1 MQLTIKPMQPEERLY
16 SYQQSSQIRAQTGSI
31 GYLRGDFGKTGT
43 EFYTSWQDH
52 IKGFRSDDFGDEFD
66 KVVNALRFE
75 DVGGGLFGS
84 SNAMR
89 LFCKENP
96 DSAFQGNYCEEY
108 GFRIDKGRHSFLIRC
123 NPMADDYNFY
133 VFCYVKEYLDFYME
147 KARNGIRFINSD
159 YKELFRI
166 QDGEKIKITCPDG
179 KSQIQTC
186 RYIDDYHMEIGNG
199 WSSLD
204 HICQF
209 AERMEMSG
217 NQVIPMRSSLPGK
230 CFSTLPSADKL
241 IIIQKGEMG
250 YIPSEMQ
257 IAGKTAREAA
267 DIANDTIGVTKA
279 QEAAMLAGSVFG
291 WQTPAADP
299 KNYDENGKLIKPAKK
314 KNREYER

>member
-84 SNAMR
+84 RNAMR

-123 NPMADDYNFY
+123 NPMVDDYNFY
-133 VFCYVKEYLDFYME
+133 VFCYVKEHLDAHME
-147 KARNGIRFINSD
+147 KAKNGIRFITPE
-159 YKELFRI
+159 YRELFRI
-166 QDGEKIKITCPDG
+166 ADGEQIQITRPDG
-179 KSQIQTC
+179 KKTLRTC
-186 RYIDDYHMEIGNG
+186 RYIDETHAEIGSNN
-199 WSSLD
+199 LY

-209 AERMEMSG
+209 AEMMEENGSK
-217 NQVIPMRSSLPGK
+217 VIPMRSSLPGK
-230 CFSTLPSADKL
+230 CFTTLPSADKL

-299 KNYDENGKLIKPAKK
+299 KNYDDNGNPIKPAKK
-314 KNREYER
+314 KSREYER